1 LILLPA
7 DSSLVP
13 QSHSANMSVDLTH
26 LLVAIALLFAAYV
39 KGASGMGFP
48 LIATPTV
55 ALLLDIRIAI
65 TILIIPNIVMDITQV
80 LRGGFPVT
88 VLRRFGWFCI
98 ATIVG
103 VFLGTKVLITLPLWV
118 LNLCLGVMVL
128 IFVVSNW
135 LRFEFTI
142 SSELERVLSLPAGL
156 ISGFL
161 NGMTNA
167 AGPAL
172 AIYLYHLKLPKIE
185 FIKSIAAIF
194 IVTKLSQLV
203 AVSTW
208 NLFNWSTLSLTL
220 QVTLFVL
227 LGFYGGLKTQDRV
240 NQRTF
245 NRGLVILL
253 FIIGV
258 TLVLRALTQRTS

>member
-1 LILLPA
+1 M
-7 DSSLVP
+7 SL
-13 QSHSANMSVDLTH
+13 DLTQ
-26 LLVAIALLFAAYV
+26 LLVGAALLFAAFV

-65 TILIIPNIVMDITQV
+65 TILLIPNLVMDFTQV
-80 LRGGFPVT
+80 FRGGFPFF
-88 VLRRFGWFCI
+88 VLRRFGWFFLVTV
-98 ATIVG
+98 AG
-103 VFLGTKVLITLPLWV
+103 VFLGTKVLVTLPLWA
-118 LNLCLGVMVL
+118 LNFCLGAMVL

-135 LRFEFTI
+135 LRFDFTVSPRMEKVFNI
-142 SSELERVLSLPAGL
+142 PAGF

-172 AIYLYHLKLPKIE
+172 AVYLYSLKLKKAD
-185 FIKSIAAIF
+185 FIKSISTMF

-208 NLFNWSTLSLTL
+208 NLFNRSTLSLSL
-220 QVTLFVL
+220 EVTLLVL
-227 LGFYGGLKTQDRV
+227 LGFYGGLKIQDRI

-245 NRGLVILL
+245 SRGLLMLL
-253 FIIGV
+253 FVIGI
-258 TLVLRALTQRTS
+258 TLILRALTQPR